1 MPNNSGMRGTESAGL
16 TRLPTGTV
24 TFLISDIQ
32 ASTAAWDRH
41 PEAMK
46 EALARHD
53 AIFEE
58 AVWGQNGMIV
68 ESGREGDSMLCVFTT
83 AAEAVRCAL
92 DVQLGLGRE
101 RWPDGAEIVV
111 RVALHTGEPDLRDA
125 HYHGTVVYRAA
136 RLMATAHGGQVV
148 VSSTTRDLVVDNL
161 PPGASLRDLGLHLL
175 KDLSR
180 AEQVFQLVDPQLPS
194 EFPPLRTPER
204 PRTNLPVPMTSYLGR
219 AGEFL
224 ELAEMLRDNRLVTIT
239 GAGGL
244 GKTRTALE
252 VAGALLEEYPD
263 GVWLAELGQL
273 SDPALVPQ
281 VVATSL
287 GVREVA
293 GQTLSDTLTAHLAEL
308 RLLLVID
315 NCEHLVEPCAALAE
329 ALLGKCAQLR
339 MLATS
344 QVRLGVAGEVVSR
357 LVPLPE
363 AAQLFVD
370 RARLSEPR
378 FAETTANAE
387 VIAQICQRLD
397 GIPLAIELAAAR
409 VKVMSV
415 DELLARLDDR
425 FRVLTDSSRT
435 ALPRH
440 QTMRAT
446 VDWGYELLSEEERS
460 LFRRLSVFAGGFTL
474 DAVEAVCSGEGVDV
488 ADVMDLLAR
497 LVDKSLVAPEERS
510 DGASRMRLLDT
521 LRQYGRG
528 RLAEEDDGAR
538 FARRH
543 ALYFLQLA
551 EEARHDQR
559 GARYSSWLAR
569 LEDEHDN
576 LRAALET
583 ALQEPDETALALAT
597 ALLWFWDVRGYLTE
611 GHDRLSKALNTAPE
625 RTAARAR
632 AADAAGWL
640 SQRLGDFP
648 AAGRHFEESVSIA
661 REIEERLVLARAL
674 RNLSLIRLFSGL
686 VEEAES
692 LVAESLS
699 LAGEI
704 DDDASRAGS
713 LLVMSLVAYFAND
726 LAAART
732 HAQESADLHRKLGD
746 EKVVAFL
753 LACLAS
759 LAIDRADHAGATA
772 HLAESLAISRA
783 KGDRVD
789 LAFVLETSASLAV
802 ATGEPERALLLAGA
816 SAALR
821 ESVAALPVP
830 LWRMKLESS
839 LAMARRALG
848 PTAAVEAFAAGTRMS
863 VGEAIDFAAR
873 TERVSDGSGAGPR
886 LPGSPGAAGL
896 TKRELEIAVLVA
908 RGMTNKEMAKR
919 LFIAPRTVDAH
930 VEHIRNKL
938 GYHSRAQVAAWAT
951 EQGLVG
957 ESAPASEK

>member
-1 MPNNSGMRGTESAGL
+1 LANNSSMRGTESAGL

-41 PEAMK
+41 PEGMK

-53 AIFEE
+53 AIFET
-58 AVWGQNGMIV
+58 AVVNQNGAIV
-68 ESGREGDSMLCVFTT
+68 ESGREGDSLLCVFTT

-92 DVQLGLGRE
+92 DVQLGLNRE
-101 RWPDGAEIVV
+101 RWPAGAELAV

-125 HYHGTVVYRAA
+125 HYHGQVVYRAA
-136 RLMATAHGGQVV
+136 RLMATAHGGQIV

-194 EFPPLRTPER
+194 EFPPLRSPER

-219 AGEFL
+219 ETEFS
-224 ELAEMLRDNRLVTIT
+224 ELAGMLRDNRLVTIT
-239 GAGGL
+239 GTGGL

-252 VAGALLEEYPD
+252 VAGTLLEEYPD

-273 SDPALVPQ
+273 SDSALVPQ
-281 VVATSL
+281 AVATSL

-293 GQTLSDTLTAHLAEL
+293 GQSLSDTLTAHLAPR
-308 RLLLVID
+308 RLLLVLD
-315 NCEHLVEPCAALAE
+315 NCEHLVEPCATLAE
-329 ALLGKCAQLR
+329 SLLGKCAQLR

-344 QVRLGVAGEVVSR
+344 QVRLGVAGEVVYR
-357 LVPLPE
+357 LVALAE

-378 FAETTANAE
+378 FSETAANGQ
-387 VIAQICQRLD
+387 VIAQLCQRLD

-415 DELLARLDDR
+415 DELLSRLDDR
-425 FRVLTDSSRT
+425 FRVLSDSSRT

-446 VDWGYELLSEEERS
+446 VDWGYELLSQEERS

-474 DAVEAVCSGEGVDV
+474 DAVEAVCAGDGVEA

-497 LVDKSLVAPEERS
+497 LVDKSLVVPDEGA

-528 RLAEEDDGAR
+528 RLAEDDDGSR

-543 ALYFLQLA
+543 ALYFLELA

-559 GARYSSWLAR
+559 GARYSSWLAK

-583 ALQEPDETALALAT
+583 ALAEPDDTALALAA

-611 GHDRLSKALNTAPE
+611 GHDRLSKALSSAPE

-640 SQRLGDFP
+640 SQRLGDF
-648 AAGRHFEESVSIA
+648 AGAGRHFEESVSIA
-661 REIEERLVLARAL
+661 REIDERLVLARAL

-686 VEEAES
+686 VEEAEN
-692 LVAESLS
+692 LVGESLS
-699 LAGEI
+699 VAKQI
-704 DDDASRAGS
+704 DDEASLAGS
-713 LLVMSLVAYFAND
+713 LLVMALVAYFAND

-759 LAIDRADHAGATA
+759 LAIDRGDHAGASA

-789 LAFVLETSASLAV
+789 VAFVLETSASLAA
-802 ATGEPERALLLAGA
+802 ATDEPERALLLAGA
-816 SAALR
+816 TAALR

-830 LWRMKLESS
+830 HWRMKLESS
-839 LAMARRALG
+839 LAKAREALG
-848 PTAAVEAFAAGTRMS
+848 PAASEEAFAAGTRLN
-863 VGEAIDFAAR
+863 VGEAIDLAAPAEPR
-873 TERVSDGSGAGPR
+873 SAGSPARPR
-886 LPGSPGAAGL
+886 PPGSPEPDGL

-908 RGMTNKEMAKR
+908 RGMTNKDIAKR

-951 EQGLVG
+951 EHGLLG
-957 ESAPASEK
+957 ASTPKNR

>member
-1 MPNNSGMRGTESAGL
+1 MTNNSGMRGTESAGL
-16 TRLPTGTV
+16 TSLPTGTV

-32 ASTAAWDRH
+32 ASTAAWDRN

-58 AVWGQNGMIV
+58 AVAAQKGAIV
-68 ESGREGDSMLCVFTT
+68 ESGREGDSLLCVFTT
-83 AAEAVRCAL
+83 AAEAVRSAL
-92 DVQLGLGRE
+92 DVQLGLSRE
-101 RWPDGAEIVV
+101 RWPDGAEIAV
-111 RVALHTGEPDLRDA
+111 RVALHTGEPDLRGA
-125 HYHGTVVYRAA
+125 HYHGPVVYRAA
-136 RLMATAHGGQVV
+136 RLLATAHGGQIV

-161 PPGASLRDLGLHLL
+161 PPGVSLRDLGLHLL

-194 EFPPLRTPER
+194 EFPPLRSPER

-219 AGEFL
+219 ADEFL
-224 ELAEMLRDNRLVTIT
+224 ELAGMLRDNRLVTIT

-293 GQTLSDTLTAHLAEL
+293 GQGLIETLTAYLAER
-308 RLLLVID
+308 RLLLVLD

-329 ALLGKCAQLR
+329 SLLGKCAQLR

-344 QVRLGVAGEVVSR
+344 QVRLGVAGEVAYR

-378 FAETTANAE
+378 FAETAANAE
-387 VIAQICQRLD
+387 VIAQLCQRLD

-446 VDWGYELLSEEERS
+446 VDWGYELLSKEERS

-474 DAVEAVCSGEGVDV
+474 DAVEAVCAGEGVDV

-528 RLAEEDDGAR
+528 RLAEENDGAR

-543 ALYFLQLA
+543 ALYFLELA

-583 ALQEPDETALALAT
+583 ALAEPDEAALALAT

-611 GHDRLSKALNTAPE
+611 GHDRLSKALNAAPG
-625 RTAARAR
+625 RTAGRAR

-640 SQRLGDFP
+640 SQRLGDFA
-648 AAGRHFEESVSIA
+648 AAGRHFEESISIA
-661 REIEERLVLARAL
+661 REIDEPLVLARAL

-699 LAGEI
+699 VAGEI
-704 DDDASRAGS
+704 DDEASRAGS

-726 LAAART
+726 LAAARS

-816 SAALR
+816 AAALR

-839 LAMARRALG
+839 LATARRALG
-848 PTAAVEAFAAGTRMS
+848 PRAAEEAFAAGTRMS
-863 VGEAIDFAAR
+863 VAEAIDFAAR
-873 TERVSDGSGAGPR
+873 AERVSDGSGAGPSP
-886 LPGSPGAAGL
+886 PGPAGAAGL

-908 RGMTNKEMAKR
+908 RGMTNKDMAKR

-951 EQGLVG
+951 EQGLLG
-957 ESAPASEK
+957 ESTPASEK